1 MPRVQALR
9 VPGGG
14 RKAPADDPVGSRMHQ
29 FTFTP
34 EQAEALVACVETG
47 ARGLSEITCRELS
60 DLLRLVAGLD
70 PLRSGTDL
78 TFVVPEHALPGLVQA
93 FEAGW
98 ATVDFD
104 DPLFDVGAEVSD
116 KLGSA
121 RPAITP

>member
-1 MPRVQALR
+1 MIE
-9 VPGGG
+9 
-14 RKAPADDPVGSRMHQ
+14 

-34 EQAEALVACVETG
+34 GQAEAFVACVEAG
-47 ARGLSEITCRELS
+47 VRGLSQGTRRDLS
-60 DLLRLVAGLD
+60 DLLDLVAGLD
-70 PLRSGTDL
+70 PLRSDANL
-78 TFVVPEHALPGLVQA
+78 SFVVPEHALPGLVSA

-104 DPLFDVGAEVSD
+104 DPLFDFAADVSD